1 MQHKTLEQMQA
12 VAEAKPNIARPV
24 MSRTERLERWA
35 ALLEREPGRLLATLP
50 GTEYQPVGTRE
61 TMRSAGSP
69 ITVAF
74 EDVVFRAEGMKDDT
88 YGEAK
93 NFFDITDRQMH
104 EIVCYCHY
112 GATVSAA
119 TAARHVREAI
129 GGGPGMFARLR
140 GSFV

>member
-1 MQHKTLEQMQA
+1 MQHKTLEQMQ
-12 VAEAKPNIARPV
+12 VIAEANPDITRPV
-24 MSRTERLERWA
+24 MSRAERLERWA
-35 ALLEREPGRLLATLP
+35 ALLEKEPGRLLATLP
-50 GTEYQPVGTRE
+50 GTEYQPVETRE

-69 ITVAF
+69 ISVAF
-74 EDVVFRAEGMKDDT
+74 EDAVFRAEGMKDDS

-93 NFFDITDRQMH
+93 RFFEITDRQLH

-119 TAARHVREAI
+119 TAARHVRGAI
-129 GGGPGMFARLR
+129 GGSGMFARLR

>member
-1 MQHKTLEQMQA
+1 MQHKTLEQMQ
-12 VAEAKPNIARPV
+12 VIAKANPDIARPV
-24 MSRTERLERWA
+24 MTRTERLERWA
-35 ALLEREPGRLLATLP
+35 ELLEKEPGRLLATLP
-50 GTEYQPVGTRE
+50 GTEYQPVETRE

-69 ITVAF
+69 ISVAF
-74 EDVVFRAEGMKDDT
+74 EDAVFRAEGMKDDS

-93 NFFDITDRQMH
+93 RFFEITDRQMH

-119 TAARHVREAI
+119 TAARHVRGAI
-129 GGGPGMFARLR
+129 DGPGMLARLR